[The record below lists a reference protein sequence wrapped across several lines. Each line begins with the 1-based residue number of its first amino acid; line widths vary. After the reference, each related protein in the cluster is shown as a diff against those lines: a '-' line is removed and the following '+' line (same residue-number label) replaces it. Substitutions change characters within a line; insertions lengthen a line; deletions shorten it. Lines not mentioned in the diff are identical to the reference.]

1 MCAQKKF
8 VMYRNVGVQRKV
20 VLIEGNG
27 CIVFCEYKKKKK
39 RKKQKGKRKK
49 DLEGRHVMVRKHKSF
64 VESKHIFWKQGTDA
78 KSLFS

>member
-27 CIVFCEYKKKKK
+27 CIVFCEYKKKRERKKTK
-39 RKKQKGKRKK
+39 RKKKERPRRSTCYG
-49 DLEGRHVMVRKHKSF
+49 
-64 VESKHIFWKQGTDA
+64 
-78 KSLFS
+78 